1 MITIKDKKLVDMLK
15 QKEELV
21 IEGRNISKV
30 LEAIGRD
37 IEKC

>member
-15 QKEELV
+15 QKEVLV
-21 IEGRNISKV
+21 EEGRAISKKM
-30 LEAIGRD
+30 EAIERD